1 MIKLQS
7 IYRGNKTRQK
17 LNNIFYKLPI
27 DVQKIVLYYLNDKY
41 IVKMNNKIQKIIVNK
56 LYKFHDNRVY
66 NIFLNYPK
74 KNFFSTVNNRFV
86 VDLYTKLNE
95 GTKYQAFLK
104 QFNYLIYLLQKYH
117 NIINYTILIDL
128 KIFQIFH
135 SFVLRKDY
143 FIKTNYNFLNSNLV
157 SDNISNLLLKQ
168 ESILYEI
175 LKIYFSFDSPYE

>member
-17 LNNIFYKLPI
+17 LNNIFYKLPTDI
-27 DVQKIVLYYLNDKY
+27 QKIVLYYINEEY
-41 IVKMNNKIQKIIVNK
+41 IVKMNNKIQKLIVNK

-74 KNFFSTVNNRFV
+74 KNFFSTVNNRFT

-95 GTKYQAFLK
+95 GTKYQDFLK
-104 QFNYLIYLLQKYH
+104 QFNQLIYLLKKYH
-117 NIINYTILIDL
+117 DIINHTLLIDL
-128 KIFQIFH
+128 KIFQTFY
-135 SFVLRKDY
+135 SFVLRKHY